1 MFSKFKTIVYCILTW
16 VIQLIICG
24 IFTFLDLFQY
34 DEKLRTC
41 FINRT
46 YSKYLFWGL
55 GTFGITVYCFLTI
68 ILFVRIFIFI
78 INAKL
83 RAQSQNRIKHKTDLK
98 ISIGLFS
105 SIMLFVITYVPFS
118 IIVMIDHEDI
128 LPAAYHLYGFAFMRI
143 NSCLNPLLYGLT
155 NTVFK
160 KGYQNIYFLLFN
172 RKEYSFSIEV
182 KEKRLLNERILSQEI
197 ELNKLISSK
206 EIEEIQDINNE

>member
-46 YSKYLFWGL
+46 YSKYLFRSL
-55 GTFGITVYCFLTI
+55 GTFGIIVYCLLI
-68 ILFVRIFIFI
+68 IIFYVKIFICI
-78 INAKL
+78 IDSKQ
-83 RAQSQNRIKHKTDLK
+83 RAQPQNRIKHKIDLK
-98 ISIGLFS
+98 FSIGLFS
-105 SIMLFVITYVPFS
+105 SILLFVITYVPFS

-172 RKEYSFSIEV
+172 RKEYSFSIV
-182 KEKRLLNERILSQEI
+182 KKEKQLLHERLHRQEMDSKRLNSEY
-197 ELNKLISSK
+197 
-206 EIEEIQDINNE
+206 